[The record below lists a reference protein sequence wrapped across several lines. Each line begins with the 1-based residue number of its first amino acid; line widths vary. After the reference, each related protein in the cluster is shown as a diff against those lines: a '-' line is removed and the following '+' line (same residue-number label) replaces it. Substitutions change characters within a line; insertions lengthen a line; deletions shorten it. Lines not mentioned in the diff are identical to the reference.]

1 VKISTSLIFFGE
13 VVNPLLVGSLGDKFG
28 RKRMVYI
35 FFIFGFLT
43 ALFSLLSAFP
53 NIYGVFAFFRFIV
66 GFCLGRYIKLKPYL
80 YEGLRIIKM
89 CHTFFLHTLLYI
101 FA

>member
-1 VKISTSLIFFGE
+1 M
-13 VVNPLLVGSLGDKFG
+13 NPLLVGSLGDKFG

-66 GFCLGRYIKLKPYL
+66 GFCLAG
-80 YEGLRIIKM
+80 GLM
-89 CHTFFLHTLLYI
+89 PFFVLLTELVGTRHRSLMRTSLCSV
-101 FA
+101 F